1 MGIEFVRR
9 TDILLKPD
17 PSRVLIRFFATH
29 SVDRIERVIARVMSM
44 NDTDVENRLRIVMD
58 NFQSGHHNIRPVLL
72 KHYGQVSTHMITD
85 IVPSESRRLLLGAYF
100 TSEFALESAAL
111 FNPSIVPHPD
121 TTGVKQGALR
131 FILSLRAIGEGHLSS
146 LEFRSGIIDKEFQ
159 IHIDDPSEF
168 VTAPELIPNPT
179 YDKKVFSLKLFELG
193 YGNDITDLTLRTL
206 GQKFTLA
213 ELLTEIEQFRRANPR
228 PSRLRAE
235 TLEAIRGLAEAN
247 YEVCFRKDQALGARV
262 IFPHAGQERKGIE
275 DARFVKFVDEE
286 KDETTY
292 YATYTA
298 YDGHTFL
305 PQLLE
310 TKDFTHFRFITLNG
324 DGVQNKGM
332 ALFPRKINGR
342 YAMLSRQDN
351 ENIFIM
357 YSDNIHFWQDR
368 KVVMR
373 PSYPWEYVQ
382 LGNCGSPIELDEGW
396 LVLTHGVG
404 AMRRYCIGAILLDKN
419 DPSRVIGRLK
429 EPLLEPNENERR
441 GYVPNVVYTC
451 GALVH
456 RGKLVMPYAMSDYAA
471 SISVVDLGK
480 LTRAMNG

>member
-1 MGIEFVRR
+1 MGFELVKR
-9 TDILLKPD
+9 TEVLLKPD
-17 PSRVLIRFFATH
+17 PSRVLIRFFSPH
-29 SVDRIERVIARVMSM
+29 SVDRIERVMGRVMSM
-44 NDTDVENRLRIVMD
+44 NDADVEERLGVVMD

-72 KHYGQVSTHMITD
+72 EHYGQVATHMITD
-85 IVPSESRRLLLGAYF
+85 IEPSESRRLLLGAYF
-100 TSEFALESAAL
+100 TSEYALESAAL

-121 TTGVKQGALR
+121 QSGVEKGALR
-131 FILSLRAIGEGHLSS
+131 FVLSLRATGEGHLSS
-146 LEFRSGIIDKEFQ
+146 IEFRSGVIGKDFQ
-159 IHIDDPSEF
+159 IHVDEPSGF

-193 YGNDITDLTLRTL
+193 YGNDITNQTL
-206 GQKFTLA
+206 GPLGEEFTLE
-213 ELLTEIEQFRRANPR
+213 ELLTEIEQFRRANLR
-228 PSRLRAE
+228 PSRVQAE

-247 YEVCFRKDQALGARV
+247 YEVCFHKDQALGARV
-262 IFPHAGQERKGIE
+262 IFPHAGQQRKGIE
-275 DARFVKFVDEE
+275 DARFVRFYDEDEE
-286 KDETTY
+286 ETTY

-305 PQLLE
+305 PQLLQ
-310 TKDFTHFRFITLNG
+310 TRDFAHFRFMTLNG
-324 DGVQNKGM
+324 EGVQNKGM
-332 ALFPRKINGR
+332 ALFPRKINGQ
-342 YAMLSRQDN
+342 YVMLSRQDN

-357 YSDNIHFWQDR
+357 YSDNIHFWHER
-368 KVVMR
+368 KVIMR

-382 LGNCGSPIELDEGW
+382 LGNCGSPIEIDEGW

-404 AMRRYCIGAILLDKN
+404 AMRRYCIGAILLDKE

-471 SISVVDLGK
+471 SIAMVEVDHLVRVMKG
-480 LTRAMNG
+480 